1 MAKKPVSL
9 TTFTYTGVNARGRKI
24 KDEITE
30 ATTSQAR
37 IYLKKQGIEVRT
49 IRKKKE
55 GFSFSNKLAAND
67 ITIFARQLATMMKSG
82 IPLIQSFD
90 VIAQGVD
97 KPAMKKL
104 VYRIKAD
111 IEGGNSLNEALRKH
125 PEHFDSL
132 FCSLI
137 EAGEKS
143 GSLEIML
150 ERVAT
155 HKEKGEILKMK
166 VRKAFKY
173 PLFIVVASLVITAIL
188 LVKVIPV
195 FKGLFDSIGSDLP
208 WFTQKVVNMSEWVQ
222 SYGIFAA
229 ILLVAG
235 FIALRKALKTNK
247 KLSNALERIL
257 LHIPIFGDL
266 VYKAVIARFSRT
278 LATTFAVGLP
288 LIDALDAA
296 GKASGNIVYEEAVSD
311 IRSDVIGGQQLNFAM
326 RSSRM
331 FPSMAIQMTAI
342 GEESGDLDKMLDKVA
357 IYYESEVDN
366 AIEGLTSMLEPLIIV
381 ILGFIVGGLVLAMY
395 MPIFMMGK
403 AF

>member
-30 ATTSQAR
+30 VTTSQAR

-143 GSLEIML
+143 VSLEFKL
-150 ERVAT
+150 ERVAN
-155 HKEKGEILKMK
+155 H
-166 VRKAFKY
+166 
-173 PLFIVVASLVITAIL
+173 
-188 LVKVIPV
+188 
-195 FKGLFDSIGSDLP
+195 
-208 WFTQKVVNMSEWVQ
+208 
-222 SYGIFAA
+222 
-229 ILLVAG
+229 
-235 FIALRKALKTNK
+235 
-247 KLSNALERIL
+247 
-257 LHIPIFGDL
+257 
-266 VYKAVIARFSRT
+266 
-278 LATTFAVGLP
+278 
-288 LIDALDAA
+288 
-296 GKASGNIVYEEAVSD
+296 
-311 IRSDVIGGQQLNFAM
+311 
-326 RSSRM
+326 
-331 FPSMAIQMTAI
+331 
-342 GEESGDLDKMLDKVA
+342 
-357 IYYESEVDN
+357 
-366 AIEGLTSMLEPLIIV
+366 
-381 ILGFIVGGLVLAMY
+381 
-395 MPIFMMGK
+395 
-403 AF
+403 

>member
-30 ATTSQAR
+30 VTTSQAR

-247 KLSNALERIL
+247 KLSDALDRIL